1 MTEEKYYVGQSD
13 SFTKTV
19 TEADVVLFAG
29 VTGDLNPAHVNDVY
43 AKNSMFKGRIA
54 HGMFS
59 AGLISAVFGTKLPG
73 PGTIYLSQTLQFR
86 KPVYFND
93 TITATVTIKEI
104 DEKGRIL
111 FDTTVTNQNG
121 DTVVTGEAKM
131 LPPKD

>member
-111 FDTTVTNQNG
+111 FDTIVTNQNG